1 MIDLIAADLIER
13 FLDERIPVSHPDV
26 GARVDVAACEGL
38 FKGASLLF
46 GDAAKRRASADLLVI
61 ASRFLVT
68 LSRDQP
74 GERLLQSAPRK
85 TNNVRVYEDIE
96 QEGANVFE
104 RLRPAKVKEE
114 DADALGV

>member
-1 MIDLIAADLIER
+1 MIDLIAPDLIER
-13 FLDERIPVSHPDV
+13 FLDERIPVSHSDV
-26 GARVDVAACEGL
+26 SARVDVAACKGL

-74 GERLLQSAPRK
+74 GERLLQSAPWQA
-85 TNNVRVYEDIE
+85 NDVRVYEDIE
-96 QEGANVFE
+96 QERSNVFE
-104 RLRPAKVKEE
+104 RLRPAEVEEE
-114 DADALGV
+114 DADAL